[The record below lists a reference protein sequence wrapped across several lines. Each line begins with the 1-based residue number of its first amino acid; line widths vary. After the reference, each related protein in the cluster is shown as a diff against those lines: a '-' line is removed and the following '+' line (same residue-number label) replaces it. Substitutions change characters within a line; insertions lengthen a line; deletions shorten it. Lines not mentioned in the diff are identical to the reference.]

1 MEAENLWRC
10 FLETGAPEYYLL
22 YKAAKIPGF
31 CEFKTIKSGGNPCT

>member
-22 YKAAKIPGF
+22 YKAAKADRPH
-31 CEFKTIKSGGNPCT
+31 ELKAADVVTQL